1 MIDKND
7 FYRKASLPLCRHLDL
22 DTAVRNCMQVLGK
35 FMPVDGINIQLLEP
49 GLKAS
54 RTVFFGYT
62 DDLDFVQLENA
73 IVPMPPAIRSLIK
86 KSPLPDFRIINR
98 PAQDP
103 VASYFMEAIE
113 GEVSNL
119 AMFLKKDGKRFGIV
133 ILGASGR
140 DRYTEEDLAL
150 FSLLRAPFT
159 LAVNNYLQSRE
170 ITRMEQILDE
180 SFGRKS
186 RRITVEDIV
195 GYNFGLRN
203 IIDLLKLVAPLDSP
217 VMITGETGVGKELIA
232 AAIHNAS
239 PRQDQPLIRVNCG
252 ALPESVVDSEL
263 FGHEKGAFTGAA
275 ARHLGRF
282 ERANHGTIFLD
293 EIGELKPEIQVKLLR
308 VLQNGEIERV
318 GGSELIRVDVR
329 IVAATHRDL
338 GRLVA
343 ERKFREDLLFR
354 VNVFPIMIPPL
365 RARKNDIP
373 ALMDHFIQKKSQ
385 ELSIYPVP
393 DLGSKAIDKLMNY
406 DWPGNVRELEN
417 IVERELI
424 LSRKGPLTFT
434 DFDRRMPQNKLAS
447 FPSEKDALLP
457 LNEVIADHIYSI
469 LNKTGGRI
477 NGPNGAAKILDMH
490 PNTLRNRMIKLGIPF
505 GKGRFRMG

>member
-1 MIDKND
+1 MKIDKNE
-7 FYRKASLPLCRHLDL
+7 FYREASLPLCRHLNL
-22 DTAVRNCMQVLGK
+22 DKAAWHCMEVLRK
-35 FMPVDGINIQLLEP
+35 YMPVDGMNIQLLEP

-54 RTVFFGYT
+54 RTVFFGFV
-62 DDLDFVQLENA
+62 DDVDIVELENA
-73 IVPMPPAIRSLIK
+73 IVPMPPEIRSLIK
-86 KSPLPDFRIINR
+86 KSPLPDYRIINR

-103 VASYFMEAIE
+103 VAGYFMEAFE
-113 GEVSNL
+113 GEISNL

-140 DRYTEEDLAL
+140 DRYTEADLEL

-159 LAVNNYLQSRE
+159 MAVNNYLQSRE
-170 ITRMEQILDE
+170 ITRMEEMLDE
-180 SFGRKS
+180 SFGRKN
-186 RRITVEDIV
+186 RRVTVEDIV
-195 GYNFGLRN
+195 GANFGLRN

-239 PRQDQPLIRVNCG
+239 PRSDQPLIRVNCG
-252 ALPESVVDSEL
+252 AIPESVVDSEL
-263 FGHEKGAFTGAA
+263 FGHEIGAFTGAV

-293 EIGELKPEIQVKLLR
+293 EIGELKPDIQVKLLR

-318 GGSELIRVDVR
+318 GGSEQIRVDVR

-365 RARKNDIP
+365 RARKRDIP
-373 ALMDHFIQKKSQ
+373 ALVDHFIQKKSQ

-393 DLGSKAIDKLMNY
+393 ELGSKAIDKLMSY

-424 LSRKGPLTFT
+424 LSREGPL
-434 DFDRRMPQNKLAS
+434 S
-447 FPSEKDALLP
+447 FANVESRLPHKKPMRNDSPEEEALLP
-457 LNEVIADHIYSI
+457 LNDVVADHIGRVVRE
-469 LNKTGGRI
+469 TGGRI
-477 NGPNGAAKILDMH
+477 NGPRGAAKILAVH

-505 GKGRFRMG
+505 GRKPY

>member
-1 MIDKND
+1 MTDQNE

-22 DTAVRNCMQVLGK
+22 ETAVRQCMQILGQY
-35 FMPVDGINIQLLEP
+35 MPVDGMNIQLLEP

-54 RTVFFGYT
+54 RTVFWGFANAV
-62 DDLDFVQLENA
+62 DIVQLENA
-73 IVPMPPAIRSLIK
+73 IVPMPPEIRSLIK

-103 VASYFMEAIE
+103 VASYFMDAVE

-140 DRYTEEDLAL
+140 DRYTEADLEL

-159 LAVNNYLQSRE
+159 LAVNNYLQTRE
-170 ITRMEQILDE
+170 ITHMEQMLDE

-186 RRITVEDIV
+186 RRVTVEDIV

-252 ALPESVVDSEL
+252 AIPESVVDSEL
-263 FGHEKGAFTGAA
+263 FGHEKGAFTGAVSQ
-275 ARHLGRF
+275 HLGRF

-293 EIGELKPEIQVKLLR
+293 EIGELRPEIQVKLLR

-318 GGSELIRVDVR
+318 GGSEQIRVDVR
-329 IVAATHRDL
+329 ILAATHRDL

-365 RARKNDIP
+365 RARKKDIP

-393 DLGSKAIDKLMNY
+393 DMGRRAIDKLMNY
-406 DWPGNVRELEN
+406 NWPGNVRELEN

-424 LSRKGPLTFT
+424 LNREGPLIFMG
-434 DFDRRMPQNKLAS
+434 FDGRMPQNKLIKS
-447 FPSEKDALLP
+447 LSSENEALVP
-457 LNEVIADHIYSI
+457 LNEVMADHIHRVI
-469 LNKTGGRI
+469 QKTNGRI
-477 NGPNGAAKILDMH
+477 NGPNGAAKILDVH

-505 GKGRFRMG
+505 GKGR

>member
-1 MIDKND
+1 MLAT
-7 FYRKASLPLCRHLDL
+7 RPLD
-22 DTAVRNCMQVLGK
+22 
-35 FMPVDGINIQLLEP
+35 
-49 GLKAS
+49 
-54 RTVFFGYT
+54 
-62 DDLDFVQLENA
+62 
-73 IVPMPPAIRSLIK
+73 
-86 KSPLPDFRIINR
+86 
-98 PAQDP
+98 
-103 VASYFMEAIE
+103 
-113 GEVSNL
+113 SNL

-140 DRYTEEDLAL
+140 DRYTEGDLDL
-150 FSLLRAPFT
+150 FSQLRAPFT

-170 ITRMEQILDE
+170 ITRMEQMLDE

-186 RRITVEDIV
+186 RRVTVEDII

-239 PRQDQPLIRVNCG
+239 PRRDRPLIRVNCG
-252 ALPESVVDSEL
+252 AIPESVVDSEL
-263 FGHEKGAFTGAA
+263 FGHEKGAFTGAV

-293 EIGELKPEIQVKLLR
+293 EIGELKPDIQVKLLR
-308 VLQNGEIERV
+308 VLQNGEIERM
-318 GGSELIRVDVR
+318 GGSEQIQVDVR

-343 ERKFREDLLFR
+343 EKQFREDLLFR

-365 RARKNDIP
+365 RARKKDIP
-373 ALMDHFIQKKSQ
+373 ALVDHFIQKKSQ

-393 DLGSKAIDKLMNY
+393 DLGSKAIDKLMHY
-406 DWPGNVRELEN
+406 EWPGNVRELEN

-424 LSRKGPLTFT
+424 LSREGPLTFIG
-434 DFDRRMPQNKLAS
+434 FDRQMPPNGPARNRTADK
-447 FPSEKDALLP
+447 ETLLP
-457 LNEVIADHIYSI
+457 LNQVIADHIHRV
-469 LNKTGGRI
+469 LQEANGRI
-477 NGPNGAAKILDMH
+477 NGPGGAAEILDLH
-490 PNTLRNRMIKLGIPF
+490 PNTLRNRMTRLGIPF
-505 GKGRFRMG
+505 GRGRFGA